1 MKLEGEEKLNPMR
14 QEIPLRTTS
23 QQHHSPRSRRLPSGL
38 LLVVVLSTAIGG
50 GCRSKASFLP
60 RAQQD
65 PIVLEVENRY
75 WADMTISVRR
85 GATVTRLGLVTTNGK
100 RSFTIP
106 GVVGAAGTS
115 VVFMADPV
123 GSDRPYESPV
133 VPLARGDRYL
143 WTLAVSLE
151 HSTLVRR

>member
-1 MKLEGEEKLNPMR
+1 MKLEGDDELNPAR
-14 QEIPLRTTS
+14 RENPLRTTS
-23 QQHHSPRSRRLPSGL
+23 QQHHSPRPRRLPSSL
-38 LLVVVLSTAIGG
+38 LLAIALSAAIGG
-50 GCRSKASFLP
+50 GCRSNASFLP

-75 WADMTISVRR
+75 WADMTVSVRR
-85 GATVTRLGLVTTNGK
+85 GVTVTRLGLVTTNGK

-106 GVVGAAGTS
+106 SVVGAAGTS

-123 GSDRPYESPV
+123 GSDSSYESPV